1 MPMLSERLNTV
12 PFLLRGEPEFLASL
26 VRKLPDN
33 PVILEIGTF
42 RGLSAVIMAQQR
54 KDAKIITIDP
64 HIGIPEENLYSNPYI
79 VEHNFKKYGVIS
91 QITHLPLSSNDYYP
105 DIKFDLLFIDGDHS
119 YKWVAH
125 DYYKFEQAVK
135 EGGLIVFHD
144 FGAHKGVTEFC
155 ANLIH
160 KKKFQCKSLFVI
172 QK

>member
-1 MPMLSERLNTV
+1 MPTLSERLNKI
-12 PFLLRGEPEFLASL
+12 PFLLKGEPEFLGYL

-54 KDAKIITIDP
+54 QDVKIITIDP
-64 HIGIPEENLYSNPYI
+64 HIGIDGNLYSNPYI
-79 VEHNFKKYGVIS
+79 VEDNFNKYKVSS
-91 QITHLPLSSNDYYP
+91 QITHLVLASNDYYP
-105 DIKFDLLFIDGDHS
+105 EDKFDLLFIDGDHS
-119 YKWVAH
+119 FKWVSH
-125 DYYKFEQAVK
+125 DYYKFEQAIK

-144 FGAHKGVTEFC
+144 FGTHKGVTEFC
-155 ANLIH
+155 NTIIH